1 MLVLQDT
8 ECISLENNS
17 RHGAL
22 LNFHSLE
29 VQCHLPCSEPSTL
42 GWEPAGG
49 TSVPV
54 LSAGLLLYLRFH
66 IMATCLH
73 FSYVFCFPL
82 DPRVFLR
89 KFIRP
94 NVGGGS
100 KTRSRAGKMDEAN
113 DSMSK

>member
-1 MLVLQDT
+1 
-8 ECISLENNS
+8 
-17 RHGAL
+17 
-22 LNFHSLE
+22 
-29 VQCHLPCSEPSTL
+29 
-42 GWEPAGG
+42 
-49 TSVPV
+49 
-54 LSAGLLLYLRFH
+54 
-66 IMATCLH
+66 MATCLH